1 MNITRVKRI
10 KNRLIE
16 IESRKNKQN
25 RYVPANFLYLIQKEE
40 KVEGKKGGK
49 EKGKKEWFCLMR
61 NRVINWCV
69 SRSHSIKG

>member
-25 RYVPANFLYLIQKEE
+25 IPANFLYLIQKEE
-40 KVEGKKGGK
+40 KVEGKKG
-49 EKGKKEWFCLMR
+49 ERKKER
-61 NRVINWCV
+61 KNGSV
-69 SRSHSIKG
+69 

>member
-40 KVEGKKGGK
+40 KVEGKKG
-49 EKGKKEWFCLMR
+49 ERKKER
-61 NRVINWCV
+61 KNGSV
-69 SRSHSIKG
+69 